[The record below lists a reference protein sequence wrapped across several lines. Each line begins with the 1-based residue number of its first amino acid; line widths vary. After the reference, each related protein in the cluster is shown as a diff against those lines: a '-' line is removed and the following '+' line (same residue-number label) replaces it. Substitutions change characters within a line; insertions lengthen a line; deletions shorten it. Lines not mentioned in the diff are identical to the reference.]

1 MARPL
6 TALLGVVDDNH
17 KTYIEYKQLLEGGLS
32 MTKMT
37 GGDALTKA
45 LITEGTETV
54 FGIPGVQL
62 DGLTDGMY
70 RHQEELHLM
79 VPRHEQ
85 TTTYMADGYHRVT
98 GRPGVAMVVPGPGVL
113 NAGAGLATAYACSS
127 QVLLLAGTIPST
139 QVGQGLGALHEIPA
153 QTETLRGLTK
163 WTGTA
168 TCAEEIPELVHEAF
182 RQMRTGRPRPVALEV
197 APDIL
202 HAVADIEVGAP
213 FEAATPEVDGADLA
227 QLVELLNSSK
237 RPVIYAGG
245 GVKGERAFALLAQ
258 LADLL
263 DAPVVMS
270 ENGRGAI
277 DARDPHALP
286 AFALWELRDRVD
298 AILSLGSRF
307 VTPFG
312 QQMNTGNARVALVN
326 IDADDLAKPRHADI
340 AVLADATAVLEAL
353 VGALSK
359 RVSWQGEIAVMRA
372 ECDRRVRE
380 LVAPQMEFI
389 DAIRAAMPANGVYVN
404 ELTQIGY
411 VSTYG
416 FPVQAPNS
424 YVWPGYQGTLGY
436 AMPTA
441 LGAAVG
447 AAGRPVVVVTGD
459 GGIGWSL
466 QELAT
471 AKRYNIPVVIVLFE
485 DKRFGNVWRIQ
496 RDRYEGRFIG
506 SDLVNPDFETL
517 AKAFG
522 VRFTLAENAAA
533 VNKAVAEGI
542 AAGGPTLVTVPVD
555 VFPTPWPFIHEPH

>member
-1 MARPL
+1 MA
-6 TALLGVVDDNH
+6 
-17 KTYIEYKQLLEGGLS
+17 
-32 MTKMT
+32 KMT
-37 GGDALTKA
+37 GGDALVQA
-45 LITEGTETV
+45 LITEGTDTV

-70 RHQEELHLM
+70 RKQDELELM

-113 NAGAGLATAYACSS
+113 NAGAGLSTAYACSS

-139 QVGQGLGALHEIPA
+139 QVGKGLGALHEIPA
-153 QTETLRGLTK
+153 QTEILRGLTK

-168 TCAEEIPELVHEAF
+168 TSPEEVPGLVHEAF

-202 HAVADIEVGAP
+202 HAVADIEVGEP
-213 FEAATPEVDGADLA
+213 FVVPTPRVDAEDVAL
-227 QLVELLNSSK
+227 LVEMLNSSK

-245 GVKGERAFALLAQ
+245 GVKGERAHALLTQ
-258 LADLL
+258 LAELL

-286 AFALWELRDRVD
+286 AFALWELRDSAD
-298 AILSLGSRF
+298 AVLSLGSRF
-307 VTPFG
+307 VSPFG
-312 QQMNTGNARVALVN
+312 QQMKTGDARVALVN
-326 IDADDLAKPRHADI
+326 IDPDDLTKPRHADI
-340 AVLADATAVLEAL
+340 AVCADATSVLESLVAAL
-353 VGALSK
+353 AP
-359 RVSWQGEIAVMRA
+359 RVSWQGEIAILRA
-372 ECDRRVRE
+372 ECDRRVRAA
-380 LVAPQMEFI
+380 VAPQMEFI
-389 DAIRAAMPANGVYVN
+389 DAIRSALPADGIYVN

-416 FPVQAPNS
+416 FPVQSPRS
-424 YVWPGYQGTLGY
+424 YIWPGYQGTLGY

-447 AAGRPVVVVTGD
+447 AGGRPVVVVTGD

-471 AKRYNIPVVIVLFE
+471 AKRYNIPVVVVLFE
-485 DKRFGNVWRIQ
+485 DQRFGNVWRIQ
-496 RDRYEGRFIG
+496 RDRYESRFIG
-506 SDLVNPDFETL
+506 SDLTNPDFETL

-522 VRFTLAENAAA
+522 VRFAHAEDAAS
-533 VNKAVAEGI
+533 VNRAVAEGI
-542 AAGGPTLVTVPVD
+542 AVGGPTLVRVPVD
-555 VFPTPWPFIHEPH
+555 VFPTPWPFIHEAH

>member
-1 MARPL
+1 MA
-6 TALLGVVDDNH
+6 
-17 KTYIEYKQLLEGGLS
+17 
-32 MTKMT
+32 KMT
-37 GGDALTKA
+37 GGDALVQA
-45 LITEGTETV
+45 LITEGTDTV

-70 RHQEELHLM
+70 RKQDELELM

-113 NAGAGLATAYACSS
+113 NAGAGLSTAYACSS
-127 QVLLLAGTIPST
+127 QVLLLAGTIPSPL
-139 QVGQGLGALHEIPA
+139 VGKGLGALHEIPA

-168 TCAEEIPELVHEAF
+168 TSAEEVPELVHEAF

-202 HAVADIEVGAP
+202 HAVADIEVGEPFAVAAP
-213 FEAATPEVDGADLA
+213 TVDAADVAL
-227 QLVELLNSSK
+227 LVEFLNNSK
-237 RPVIYAGG
+237 LPVIYAGG
-245 GVKGERAFALLAQ
+245 GVKGARAHELLAR
-258 LADLL
+258 LAGLL

-286 AFALWELRDRVD
+286 AFALWELRERAD
-298 AILSLGSRF
+298 AVLSLGSRF
-307 VTPFG
+307 VSPFG
-312 QQMNTGNARVALVN
+312 QQMKTGEARVALVN
-326 IDADDLAKPRHADI
+326 VDADDLTKPRHADI
-340 AVLADATAVLEAL
+340 AVCADATAVLEAL
-353 VGALSK
+353 VAALAP
-359 RVSWQGEIAVMRA
+359 RVAWQGEIAVLRA
-372 ECDRRVRE
+372 ECDRRIRE
-380 LVAPQMEFI
+380 RVAPQMEFV
-389 DAIRAAMPANGVYVN
+389 DAIRAAMPEDGIYVN

-416 FPVQAPNS
+416 FPVQSPRS
-424 YVWPGYQGTLGY
+424 YIWPGYQGTLGY

-447 AAGRPVVVVTGD
+447 AGGRPVVVVTGD

-496 RDRYEGRFIG
+496 RDTYKGRFIG
-506 SDLVNPDFETL
+506 SDLVNPEFETL

-522 VRFTLAENAAA
+522 VRFTHAEDAAA
-533 VNKAVAEGI
+533 VNRAVAEGI
-542 AAGGPTLVTVPVD
+542 AAGGPTLVRVPVD
-555 VFPTPWPFIHEPH
+555 VFPSPWQFIHEAH